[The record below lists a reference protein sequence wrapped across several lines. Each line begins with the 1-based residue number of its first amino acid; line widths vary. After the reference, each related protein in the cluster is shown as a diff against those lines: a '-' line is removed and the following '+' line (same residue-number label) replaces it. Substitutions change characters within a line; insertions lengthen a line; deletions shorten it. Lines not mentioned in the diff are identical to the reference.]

1 VTRILIAYDGSD
13 ESRRALR
20 YAERLVA
27 DDVVSVISVAPALI
41 EAPRTAEYTDPT
53 SDPSAHRRQLEE
65 ARAILAEASGVEPET
80 IEAVGNPAAEIIAAA
95 EARDVELIVVGRRG
109 QHTVARFLMGSVA
122 DRVVRHA
129 SCDVLVVR

>member
-1 VTRILIAYDGSD
+1 MTRILIAYDGSD

-20 YAERLVA
+20 YASRLVA
-27 DDVVSVISVAPALI
+27 GDVVSVISVAPALI
-41 EAPRTAEYTDPT
+41 EAPRTVDFTDPT
-53 SDPSAHRRQLEE
+53 SEPAVHRTQLEE
-65 ARAILAEASGVEPET
+65 ARAIVAETSGVEPET

-95 EARDVELIVVGRRG
+95 EARDVELIVIGRHG

-129 SCDVLVVR
+129 TCDVLVVR

>member
-1 VTRILIAYDGSD
+1 MTNVLIAYDGSD

-53 SDPSAHRRQLEE
+53 SDPETRRRQLEE
-65 ARAILAEASGVEPET
+65 ARAIIAEASGVEPET
-80 IEAVGNPAAEIIAAA
+80 LEAVGNPAAEIIAAA
-95 EARDVELIVVGRRG
+95 EARDVELIVLGRRG
-109 QHTVARFLMGSVA
+109 QHRIERFLMGSVA

-129 SCDVLVVR
+129 ECDVLVVR

>member
-1 VTRILIAYDGSD
+1 VTKILIAYDGSD

-27 DDVVSVISVAPALI
+27 DDVVSIISVAPAVI

-53 SDPSAHRRQLEE
+53 SDPETHRRQLEE
-65 ARAILAEASGVEPET
+65 ARAIIAEASGVEPET
-80 IEAVGNPAAEIIAAA
+80 LEAVGNPAAEIIAAA
-95 EARDVELIVVGRRG
+95 EARDIELIVLGRRG
-109 QHTVARFLMGSVA
+109 QHRIERFLMGSVA

-129 SCDVLVVR
+129 ECDVLVVR

>member
-1 VTRILIAYDGSD
+1 MTSILIAYDGSD
-13 ESRRALR
+13 ESRRGLR

-41 EAPRTAEYTDPT
+41 EAPRTAEYTDPA
-53 SDPSAHRRQLEE
+53 SDPATHRQQLED
-65 ARAILAEASGVEPET
+65 ARAIIVEASGVEPET
-80 IEAVGNPAAEIIAAA
+80 IQAVGNPAAEIIAAA

-109 QHTVARFLMGSVA
+109 QHMVERFLMGSVA

-129 SCDVLVVR
+129 ACDVLVVR

>member
-20 YAERLVA
+20 YASRLVA
-27 DDVVSVISVAPALI
+27 GDVVSVISVAPALI
-41 EAPRTAEYTDPT
+41 EAPRTADFTDPT
-53 SDPSAHRRQLEE
+53 SEPAVHRTQLEE
-65 ARAILAEASGVEPET
+65 ARAIVAETSGVEPET

-95 EARDVELIVVGRRG
+95 EARDVELIVIGRHG

-129 SCDVLVVR
+129 TCDVLVVR

>member
-109 QHTVARFLMGSVA
+109 QHRVARFLMGSVA